1 MRILAI
7 ERERPTPGQV
17 SLPDLLRDEA
27 AGIWELSKRDVIRD
41 LWFTGT
47 DAHAVIMLEC
57 KNAAEARQHLAALP
71 LVRTGLIDF
80 TLHELRN
87 YDGFERLFTIG
98 GEPVMLKKEEPA
110 EY

>member
-7 ERERPTPGQV
+7 ERQRPTPGQA
-17 SLPDLLRDEA
+17 SLHDLLRDEA
-27 AGIWELSKRDVIRD
+27 AGVWDLLKRDVIRD
-41 LWFTGT
+41 LWYTAA
-47 DAHAVIMLEC
+47 DPHVIIMLEC

-87 YDGFERLFTIG
+87 YDGFERLFTVG
-98 GEPVMLKKEEPA
+98 GEPVVLTREEPA

>member
-7 ERERPTPGQV
+7 ERQQPTVQTH
-17 SLPDLLRDEA
+17 LHNLLRDEA
-27 AGIWELSKRDVIRD
+27 SGIWDLFKRDIIRD
-41 LWFTGT
+41 LWFTAN

-71 LVRTGLIDF
+71 LVQAGLIDF
-80 TLHELRN
+80 ILHELRN
-87 YDGFERLFTIG
+87 YDGFERLFSIG
-98 GEPVMLKKEEPA
+98 AEPHVIKQEQPA